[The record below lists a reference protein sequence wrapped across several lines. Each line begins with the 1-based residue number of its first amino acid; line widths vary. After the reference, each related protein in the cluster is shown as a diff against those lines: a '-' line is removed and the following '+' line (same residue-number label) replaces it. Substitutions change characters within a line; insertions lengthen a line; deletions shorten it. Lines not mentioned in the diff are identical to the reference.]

1 MSNRRI
7 SGPKQ
12 VVSEDRNEA
21 GQFVK
26 GKSGNPGGRP
36 KRTAAEAEAVRMMKE
51 LTPEAVGVVVSILRS
66 DKASNYAKLQA
77 AEIIF
82 NRAMGRPETYLKL
95 DHSEQSVEEA
105 AARLQVLFGVSEEQ
119 EPGEVANG
127 N

>member
-36 KRTAAEAEAVRMMKE
+36 KRTAAETEAVRMMKE